1 MCVLPILVT
10 LGLAACTFAC
20 GDGHSDRDY
29 YYGNDG
35 TSGGGDGTPQNVT
48 PLLVDVDTD
57 KTMTA
62 PGGDGVG
69 IFVEYQTGGKGHVS
83 WTCDTNKT
91 NLSCAFG
98 IKVAAL
104 SGQISNLAI
113 DNAATNDLISQSDA
127 QTITATTNTTTNTV
141 SVNFAADPG
150 GTIEITAQIGGVSD
164 ASYFFFVQNGQVN
177 GGYTGQ
183 LTNPLRF
190 EGKTP

>member
-1 MCVLPILVT
+1 MRVLPILLT
-10 LGLAACTFAC
+10 FGLAACTLAC

-29 YYGNDG
+29 YGG
-35 TSGGGDGTPQNVT
+35 TNGGDTSTGPSNVT
-48 PLLVDVDTD
+48 PLLVEVDTG

-69 IFVEYQTGGKGHVS
+69 VFVEYGAGGKWHVS

-98 IKVAAL
+98 IKIAAL
-104 SGQISNLAI
+104 SGQISNVAI
-113 DNAATNDLISQSDA
+113 DNAATSDLISQSDPA
-127 QTITATTNTTTNTV
+127 TITATTTTTTNTV
-141 SVNFAADPG
+141 GVNFAADPG
-150 GTIEITAQIGGVSD
+150 GTVEITAQIGGVSD